1 MAEWADV
8 AVDEAN
14 KMRPLDVSDMDFKG
28 RDGEKVESIPFI
40 TISGDEYF
48 VLRKHAKYKELQEKL
63 GKRFNRDLQN
73 QSLGLLACWM
83 RLYKADPTLKAEH
96 FFSLPLETQ
105 LTLVSRMDT
114 ELGMDKIGGGG
125 DEGPEGEEE

>member
-14 KMRPLDVSDMDFKG
+14 KVRYLNVADMDFKVS
-28 RDGEKVESIPFI
+28 DGTKVNEIPFI

-48 VLRKHAKYKELQEKL
+48 VLRMHKKFKELKEKL
-63 GKRFNRDLQN
+63 GKKFDREAKAQT
-73 QSLGLLACWM
+73 QGLLACWL
-83 RLYKADPTLKAEH
+83 RLFKADPTVSVEK
-96 FFSLPLETQ
+96 FFSLPLEVQ
-105 LTLVSRMDT
+105 LTLVSKMDR
-114 ELGMDKIGGGG
+114 ELGIDRITGGD